1 MTISKP
7 PDAFISIDGSSQN
20 DDLQFTSHSPVHDY
34 LDLSLPFADSSS
46 IPLNFL
52 TRSSFKEIR
61 TEASRVYIFKRDKPE
76 TITPVNFGRHYI
88 RGGRDIIVA
97 ECDDRHF
104 LEPGDDCILEVRSP
118 AVCIW
123 PANNTRAGLTWGITS
138 KVSTSV
144 PCSPSTDDLFK
155 SISALCQVPGEESV
169 MRSHPFF
176 RRPLRAYPA
185 AGGVPAEVQKPCPP
199 AITFYLPPDLRYLY
213 AAAPLACYAGAS
225 IEAGKSPAI
234 SVSGEL
240 LPLPGEAREFSRW
253 SCNSLR
259 YIFHVDCALRYETTT
274 GRRLA
279 GIDIPADTGTSSE
292 KLLSMGIADRLFSY
306 LGASRR
312 SGNRQVPWHT
322 ASYVDPVPSSI
333 MLIPSLLQSLSAI
346 FYPAGRKVTEREVVQ
361 MEVRKF
367 LGRTYRSGGIT
378 ADGTGHVI
386 MPVLEDAFVH
396 QWLSDGYP
404 IDAVKQLRTPVS
416 NRKANHLNGQIPRI
430 AIICNE
436 DAMFGETIVLRDT
449 LKSIASITMLRNVTR
464 DNLLRTFAEGYDIVQ
479 FIGHCDN
486 RGFKCPDGYA
496 DLSMVRNNTT
506 SMFFFNSCSSYLQG
520 IKLLEKGSTCGI
532 STLYNVIDEAAKDV
546 SVNFYRLLARG
557 YPVLIAYLGARECSV
572 LGKEYLLSGNGQ
584 ISLFDKGASMPL
596 YHLAKA
602 GSGFTLS
609 CILASPEKGL
619 VYSAGEGDVPGL
631 PDTGMVL
638 RHVSLSALIEGL
650 SLPDGSCVYD
660 GRIFNSIGEAALDNL
675 EQQPIPSVRSYSY
688 TS

>member
-1 MTISKP
+1 M
-7 PDAFISIDGSSQN
+7 
-20 DDLQFTSHSPVHDY
+20 
-34 LDLSLPFADSSS
+34 PFPGGSS

-61 TEASRVYIFKRDKPE
+61 TEASRVYILKRAEPE
-76 TITPVNFGRHYI
+76 TITPVNFGRHHI
-88 RGGRDIIVA
+88 RGGQDLVVV
-97 ECDDRHF
+97 ECDGRHF
-104 LEPGDDCILEVRSP
+104 LVPGEDCVLEVRSP
-118 AVCIW
+118 AVRIW
-123 PANNTRAGLTWGITS
+123 PANNTRSGITWGTTS
-138 KVSTSV
+138 TVSTSV
-144 PCSPSTDDLFK
+144 PCSPSTEDLFK
-155 SISALCQVPGEESV
+155 CISALCQVPGEESV

-185 AGGVPAEVQKPCPP
+185 ASGVPAEAHKPRTP
-199 AITFYLPPDLRYLY
+199 AITFYLPTDLRYLY

-240 LPLPGEAREFSRW
+240 IPLPGEAHEFARW
-253 SCNSLR
+253 SCNLLR
-259 YIFHVDCALRYETTT
+259 YTFHADCSLRYETTT

-279 GIDIPADTGTSSE
+279 GIDVSADTGMSSE
-292 KLLSMGIADRLFSY
+292 NLLSMGIADRLLTYFR
-306 LGASRR
+306 ACRR
-312 SGNRQVPWHT
+312 SSNRQLPWHT
-322 ASYVDPVPSSI
+322 ATYLDPVPSSI
-333 MLIPSLLQSLSAI
+333 LLIPSLLQSLSAI

-361 MEVRKF
+361 MEVRQF
-367 LGRTYRSGGIT
+367 LGRNYRSGANA

-386 MPVLEDAFVH
+386 MPVLENAFIH

-404 IDAVKQLRTPVS
+404 IDAVKQLRTPAP
-416 NRKANHLNGQIPRI
+416 NRSANLRNSQVPRI

-436 DAMFGETIVLRDT
+436 DAMFHEAIVVRDT
-449 LKSIASITMLRNVTR
+449 LKNLATVTLHRNT
-464 DNLLRTFAEGYDIVQ
+464 LLDELTGIFAEGYDIVQ

-496 DLSMVRNNTT
+496 DLSMVENNTT

-557 YPVLIAYLGARECSV
+557 YPVLTAYLGARECSV

-584 ISLFDKGASMPL
+584 ITLFDNGTNMPL
-596 YHLAKA
+596 YHLAKT
-602 GSGFTLS
+602 GSRFTLT

-619 VYSAGEGDVPGL
+619 IYSAGEDDVPGL

-638 RHVSLSALIEGL
+638 RNVSLSSLVDGL
-650 SLPDGSCVYD
+650 SLPEGSCIYD
-660 GRIFNSIGEAALDNL
+660 GRIFNSISEAALDNL
-675 EQQPIPSVRSYSY
+675 EQQPIPSVRSYTY

>member
-7 PDAFISIDGSSQN
+7 PDASVSIDGSSQN
-20 DDLQFTSHSPVHDY
+20 DDLPFISNPPANDC
-34 LDLSLPFADSSS
+34 LDPGMPFAGSSS

-76 TITPVNFGRHYI
+76 TITPVNFGRHYL
-88 RGGRDIIVA
+88 RGGQDIIVA
-97 ECDDRHF
+97 ECADRHF
-104 LEPGDDCILEVRSP
+104 LGPADDCILEVRSP
-118 AVCIW
+118 TACIW
-123 PANNTRAGLTWGITS
+123 PATNTRAGITWGITS
-138 KVSTSV
+138 KVSASV

-155 SISALCQVPGEESV
+155 CISALCRVPGEESV

-185 AGGVPAEVQKPCPP
+185 AGGVQADVQKPCTP
-199 AITFYLPPDLRYLY
+199 AIIFYLPPDLRYLY

-225 IEAGKSPAI
+225 IVAGKSPAI

-240 LPLPGEAREFSRW
+240 LPLPGEAHEFARW
-253 SCNSLR
+253 SCNFLR
-259 YIFHVDCALRYETTT
+259 YMFHADCALRYETTT

-292 KLLSMGIADRLFSY
+292 KLLSLGIADRLLTYF
-306 LGASRR
+306 GASRR
-312 SGNRQVPWHT
+312 NGGRQVPWHT

-346 FYPAGRKVTEREVVQ
+346 FYPAGKKVTEREVVQ
-361 MEVRKF
+361 TEVRQF
-367 LGRTYRSGGIT
+367 LGRNFRSG
-378 ADGTGHVI
+378 ASLAEGTGHIV
-386 MPVLEDAFVH
+386 MPVLENAFIH

-416 NRKANHLNGQIPRI
+416 NRTVNPLNGQVPRI

-436 DAMFGETIVLRDT
+436 DAMFGEIIALQDT
-449 LKSIASITMLRNVTR
+449 LKSITSITMLRNVTC
-464 DNLLRTFAEGYDIVQ
+464 DELLGTFAEGYDIVQ
-479 FIGHCDN
+479 FIGHCDS

-496 DLSMVRNNTT
+496 DLSMVENNIT

-520 IKLLEKGSTCGI
+520 IRLLEKGSTCGI

-557 YPVLIAYLGARECSV
+557 YPVLTAYLGAKECSV

-596 YHLAKA
+596 YHLAKS

-609 CILASPEKGL
+609 CILACAEKGL
-619 VYSAGEGDVPGL
+619 IYSAGEGDVPGL

-650 SLPDGSCVYD
+650 SLPDGSCIYD
-660 GRIFNSIGEAALDNL
+660 GKIFNSIAEAAMDNL
-675 EQQPIPSVRSYSY
+675 EQQSIPSIRNYTY